1 MVWNLLWWSG
11 THTHNIPWGNACAIN
26 TKVQTSL
33 GLPWWLSGRAL
44 ACQCR
49 RLGFY
54 PCVRKIPEKDNGSP
68 LQYSRPGKSV
78 GPQISFPF
86 TRCVSTIVLQ
96 LYGTDEEEMLR
107 ERGGVGGGNPKSS
120 PRSSLQPPRWQP
132 RLQLRTAKWSP
143 TKNNRKGHSNAT
155 GDRRRPPA
163 EPRNA
168 FKGRNKAE
176 GWGSPRTNPPV
187 LTHPLEGFR
196 RKFHPRASLRS
207 QGGRGQGNLLARRDS
222 KNTENMSSPKA

>member
-107 ERGGVGGGNPKSS
+107 ERGGGGGATPNRPPDLPCSPHAGNLGSS
-120 PRSSLQPPRWQP
+120 CEQLNGVPPRITGKVTQTQRETNGAP
-132 RLQLRTAKWSP
+132 QRSPGTHSRGETRQKAGGLPEQTLQ
-143 TKNNRKGHSNAT
+143 
-155 GDRRRPPA
+155 
-163 EPRNA
+163 
-168 FKGRNKAE
+168 F
-176 GWGSPRTNPPV
+176 
-187 LTHPLEGFR
+187 
-196 RKFHPRASLRS
+196 
-207 QGGRGQGNLLARRDS
+207 
-222 KNTENMSSPKA
+222 